1 MRIGVNTR
9 VLLKG
14 RMEGVCRYIHETTKR
29 LVLSHPNDEFY
40 FFFDRTFHP
49 SFIYADNV
57 TPIVISPPTRDP
69 ILWKVWFEY
78 SLPRALKKHEIDV
91 FYSGDTYAS
100 LKTDVPTVLVSHD
113 IAYHHFPEHLP
124 SRVLKYYKKYFPKFH
139 HKAERLIAVSEFTKQ
154 DIIKAY
160 NLEEGKVDVAYNS
173 VPEGFEVMSEDAK
186 QHVRN
191 KYTGGDPFFIY
202 LGSLHPRKN
211 ILKLIQAFDLFKRK
225 NKNYKLVL
233 FGRKAWKMDD
243 IENQIRKSP
252 YRNSI
257 IHLDGNKLDPRS
269 VLPAAEALCYV
280 SLLEGFGIPL
290 LEAMSCDVPVITSEK
305 TATSEVA
312 SDAALLANPYDSNSI
327 SQAMQTIVSNEEIR
341 NGLVVKGRIRIKQFD
356 WQKSADVIYKNLISA
371 ASS

>member
-1 MRIGVNTR
+1 MKIGVNTR

-29 LVLSHPNDEFY
+29 MVLSHPEDEFF

-57 TPIVISPPTRDP
+57 TPVVISPPTRDP
-69 ILWKVWFEY
+69 ILWKVWFEF
-78 SLPRALKKHEIDV
+78 SLPRALKKYDIDV
-91 FYSGDTYAS
+91 LYSGDTYAS
-100 LKTDVPTVLVSHD
+100 LKTEVPTVLVSHD

-124 SRVLKYYKKYFPKFH
+124 SRVLKYYQKYFPKFH
-139 HKAERLIAVSEFTKQ
+139 HKADRLIAVSEFTKK

-160 NLEEGKVDVAYNS
+160 NLDEDKIKVAYNS
-173 VPEGFEVMSEDAK
+173 VPEGFDVMSDDAK

-211 ILKLIQAFDLFKRK
+211 ILKLIQAFELFKRK

-280 SLLEGFGIPL
+280 SLLEGFGIPI
-290 LEAMSCDVPVITSEK
+290 LEAMSCDVPVITSEAN
-305 TATSEVA
+305 ATSEVA
-312 SDAALLANPYDSNSI
+312 GDAALLADPKDYTSI
-327 SQAMQTIVSNEEIR
+327 SKAMIQMASNEDLR
-341 NGLVVKGRIRIKQFD
+341 NDLIKKGRKRYKQFD
-356 WQKSADVIYKNLISA
+356 WQKSSDIIYNNLSEA
-371 ASS
+371 ASK